1 MKFRQEKT
9 SHTEAEEQELA
20 RQVRE
25 LAREGG
31 TAPLGGTLSER
42 DARVEGPEGPSD
54 AYWQNLIVRT
64 NQTIDH
70 VTSPLAISLSWALRV
85 AIPGVVAVLSF
96 VIGLHYYAPTHRT
109 TQDNLA
115 TAVLTLPD
123 RVVDSV
129 VTTAA
134 VRDEAPAA
142 AAVVGEQVFDVPHEE
157 IAEYFI
163 QTGNENTLVES
174 LDDKQATALL
184 SALAKQ

>member
-9 SHTEAEEQELA
+9 SHTEAEEQELT
-20 RQVRE
+20 RQIRE
-25 LAREGG
+25 LARESGP
-31 TAPLGGTLSER
+31 APSTS
-42 DARVEGPEGPSD
+42 APSD

-96 VIGLHYYAPTHRT
+96 VIGLHYYAPTHRGS
-109 TQDNLA
+109 QDNLE
-115 TAVLTLPD
+115 TAVLALPD

-134 VRDEAPAA
+134 VRDETPAA
-142 AAVVGEQVFDVPHEE
+142 AAVVGEQVFDIPHEE

-163 QTGNENTLVES
+163 QTGNENTLIES
-174 LDDKQATALL
+174 LDDKQAAALL
-184 SALAKQ
+184 SALANQ